1 MQRTLPLILVTS
13 ILGSCCSERP
23 GLVKH
28 VVPVGFSGPMAIVEA
43 GDVVGGAGLPM
54 ADSTEELVWEDNGV
68 LLMRDWERVSR
79 GKHHRFEDA
88 AGTSAIGQ
96 SLGSSVHGSGD
107 HSVHVFWLYCGPR
120 QDAQEFMRSGGS
132 AKAEWLKR
140 HRVPMPD

>member
-1 MQRTLPLILVTS
+1 MRKSLPLILLTS
-13 ILGSCCSERP
+13 LIGACCSQRA

-79 GKHHRFEDA
+79 GKNHRFEDA
-88 AGTSAIGQ
+88 AGTLAIGQ

-107 HSVHVFWLYCGPR
+107 HSVHVFWLYCGPE
-120 QDAQEFMRSGGS
+120 QDAQKFMWSGVSTKG
-132 AKAEWLKR
+132 EWLKR